1 MGNYT
6 EELRKYISTM
16 STKRIYEMIDQYTW
30 EMECGLRNHSEK
42 LKLLYEELERR

>member
-1 MGNYT
+1 MMY
-6 EELRKYISTM
+6 EKELREHISKM

-42 LKLLYEELERR
+42 LKLLYEELEGR